1 VTDNRARRR
10 PAPRA
15 LRPEDEFALRE
26 SRRRHRDSF
35 DRLPFGIL
43 QHAADGRLLQA
54 NATLARLLGYP
65 SAEELL
71 GARRP
76 ALEEFARLADDR
88 SETLLTHRNGSG
100 IPVRTETREI
110 RDSDGGILY
119 RETRI
124 SGLRERPSNE
134 DYARLFERVPLPMW
148 VYDRE
153 TLAFLAANEAAV
165 RAYGYTAEEFRGLTI
180 LDIRPREE
188 LADFRQALGLATG
201 DEFHAVGRHRRKDGS
216 IFSAEVFSRSLNF
229 AGRPARLVVSCDV
242 TERVHSEERLRKSS
256 EGLGALPQWLPRIG
270 EQAARSVADER
281 RLGEIV
287 AGELSGRRGE
297 GQSGAPHERL
307 SERESRVFRALA
319 RGRTM
324 TSIARELSISVQTV
338 STYRS
343 RIFAKMGLHSRE
355 DLVRYAARRG
365 LID

>member
-1 VTDNRARRR
+1 VTDHSARRR

-15 LRPEDEFALRE
+15 LRREDEFALRE

-54 NATLARLLGYP
+54 NATLARLLGYS

-71 GARRP
+71 DADRP
-76 ALEEFARLADDR
+76 ALEGLARLAGGA
-88 SETLLTHRNGSG
+88 SETLLTRRDGSG
-100 IPVRTETREI
+100 VRIRAETHEI
-110 RDSDGGILY
+110 CDSDGGVLY

-124 SGLRERPSNE
+124 SGLRDGASEE
-134 DYARLFERVPLPMW
+134 DYERLFERMPLPMW

-153 TLAFLAANEAAV
+153 TLAFLAVNEAAV
-165 RAYGYTAEEFRGLTI
+165 RAYGWSADEFRGLTI

-188 LADFRQALGLATG
+188 VAGFRQALDLATG
-201 DEFHAVGRHRRKDGS
+201 GDFHAVGRHRRKDGS
-216 IFSAEVFSRSLNF
+216 LFTAEIFSRALDF
-229 AGRPARLVVSCDV
+229 AGRPARLVLACDV
-242 TERVHSEERLRKSS
+242 TDRVQSEERLRQSS
-256 EGLGALPQWLPRIG
+256 AELAALSHRLSRIG
-270 EQAARSVADER
+270 ELAARSAAAER
-281 RLGEIV
+281 GLGEIAAEELA
-287 AGELSGRRGE
+287 AGLGE
-297 GQSGAPHERL
+297 ASAGAPHQRL

-324 TSIARELSISVQTV
+324 TAVARELSVSVQTV

-343 RIFAKMGLHSRE
+343 RIFEKMGLRSRE
-355 DLVRYAARRG
+355 DLVRYAARHG